1 MPLTN
6 NIIIKLNE
14 ISAIVENK
22 NKISNT
28 EADEI
33 KKIFQELLQQGEIY
47 DVDEIESW
55 LENEGI
61 WPNKET
67 RIRITNISH
76 YIQDKYQ
83 QTSRFR
89 IISDSDSC
97 SCGN

>member
-55 LENEGI
+55 LENEGS

-76 YIQDKYQ
+76 YMQDKHQ
-83 QTSRFR
+83 QMARFK
-89 IISDSDSC
+89 IISDNDSC